1 MFPEQADCTLV
12 RFKVF
17 RKRAIVNTNLIHDDI
32 GPLCPA
38 RLIPA
43 QLARF
48 FWPRRLADR
57 LRVFVWYPADEA
69 VNTGES
75 AHELIRN
82 HSRDMS
88 KTIIEKAGGW
98 NRKDILEVL
107 RYRDLFYFLVWR
119 DIKVLYA
126 QTIMGFSW
134 AILQPL
140 IQVVLFT
147 IIFGKVANIPT
158 DGIPYFLFSTVAVIP
173 WTYMSSA
180 MSQSS
185 MSLVSGQGMLGKV
198 YFPRIIYPLTS
209 ILSKLMDFFI
219 SLLIVIAVLVYY
231 KVTPTLNLIYLP
243 LFFLFMII
251 VPLGVGLWLS
261 SLAIR
266 FRDVKFAMQFFIRML
281 MYSAPVIYAASSIP
295 EEYKFLYS
303 LNPLVSVI
311 EGFRVCL
318 LGGILDWGFI
328 LPGMVTALII
338 LVTGALYFKHTE
350 HIFADVI

>member
-1 MFPEQADCTLV
+1 
-12 RFKVF
+12 
-17 RKRAIVNTNLIHDDI
+17 
-32 GPLCPA
+32 
-38 RLIPA
+38 
-43 QLARF
+43 
-48 FWPRRLADR
+48 
-57 LRVFVWYPADEA
+57 
-69 VNTGES
+69 
-75 AHELIRN
+75 
-82 HSRDMS
+82 MS

-251 VPLGVGLWLS
+251 VPLGVGLWFRRWQSVFVTS
-261 SLAIR
+261 SL
-266 FRDVKFAMQFFIRML
+266 
-281 MYSAPVIYAASSIP
+281 PCSSLF
-295 EEYKFLYS
+295 E
-303 LNPLVSVI
+303 
-311 EGFRVCL
+311 C
-318 LGGILDWGFI
+318 
-328 LPGMVTALII
+328 
-338 LVTGALYFKHTE
+338 
-350 HIFADVI
+350 